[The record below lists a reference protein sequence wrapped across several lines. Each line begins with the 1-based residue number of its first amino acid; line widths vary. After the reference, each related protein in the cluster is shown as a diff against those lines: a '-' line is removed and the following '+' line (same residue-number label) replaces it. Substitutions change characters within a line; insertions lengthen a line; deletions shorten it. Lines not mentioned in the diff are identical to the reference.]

1 MEVELPL
8 MKYARNIKNDKT
20 FMPKGG
26 YLGFYT
32 SHSYSHTSETFS
44 VSAIKGIDRAIW
56 QGFLSLGYHVDLR
69 PVLITERYE
78 DDSYRYVM
86 GKYFPAETYQ
96 NWQVDDETHL
106 KRLIKSWGISR
117 VKFKEVVW
125 MNESHD
131 EHKQR
136 QLMYMVY
143 GNEAPIHSDYS
154 YCTVIVHVP
163 EWDNQLGARAKL
175 TSDPD
180 NESECVS
187 SLDFADTDREEAMA
201 MDESEEEEEDE
212 SGSEYGGQIHA
223 CFLQPEIEGMS
234 LENLWAYE
242 VVKARLVN

>member
-1 MEVELPL
+1 MVRRLPWL
-8 MKYARNIKNDKT
+8 LHLARI
-20 FMPKGG
+20 
-26 YLGFYT
+26 
-32 SHSYSHTSETFS
+32 SHTSETFS
-44 VSAIKGIDRAIW
+44 ASAIKGIDRAIW

-96 NWQVDDETHL
+96 NWQVGDETHL

-117 VKFKEVVW
+117 FKFKEVVW

-143 GNEAPIHSDYS
+143 RNEAPIHSDYS
-154 YCTVIVHVP
+154 YCTIIVLVP
-163 EWDNQLGARAKL
+163 EWDNQLGARTKL

-180 NESECVS
+180 NECECVS

-234 LENLWAYE
+234 PETLWAYE
-242 VVKARLVN
+242 VVEARLVN